1 MIFMAIPISSIMN
14 ILNSSSAAVTVHKF
28 KKPKHLTSSC
38 VNKRPQKGN
47 YVLIIYSKV
56 GVLTDGT

>member
-1 MIFMAIPISSIMN
+1 MN
-14 ILNSSSAAVTVHKF
+14 ILNSSSATLSKYGL
-28 KKPKHLTSSC
+28 KPKHLMFVQVSC
-38 VNKRPQKGN
+38 VNRRPQKGS